1 ELTDLIRAAVE
12 QTDAFRK
19 PGVELRDE
27 TGTRS
32 VVCTVDPM
40 RIQEVFVNLLKN
52 AYEATPRGRVRIRLQ
67 DLGSL
72 VAVSISDTG
81 SGIPPEVQSR
91 LFEAFF
97 TTKKKGE
104 GTGLGLAICRNFV
117 ASHGDDIDLLV
128 TDFQMPGRNG
138 VELIEAARKANH
150 LVPAILMT
158 AYLYVYEQ
166 LDADRRKDIT
176 LLRKPFDADEILR
189 EIAARLDNGNAPK
202 R

>member
-1 ELTDLIRAAVE
+1 MLAMTASDQSARS
-12 QTDAFRK
+12 
-19 PGVELRDE
+19 PGVLIVDDDAGIRENIADLLSTEDYRVYSAADADE
-27 TGTRS
+27 ALH
-32 VVCTVDPM
+32 V
-40 RIQEVFVNLLKN
+40 L
-52 AYEATPRGRVRIRLQ
+52 EA
-67 DLGSL
+67 
-72 VAVSISDTG
+72 
-81 SGIPPEVQSR
+81 E
-91 LFEAFF
+91 
-97 TTKKKGE
+97 
-104 GTGLGLAICRNFV
+104 
-117 ASHGDDIDLLV
+117 DIDLLV

-189 EIAARLDNGNAPK
+189 EIAARLGNGTAPK